1 MSHVLERCDVIDV
14 LEEAVTLKR
23 PLAVELAGGRR
34 FVDRVRDVVTED
46 GQDWAVFAAHER
58 TAVDDIK
65 FAGPAEPHEPSYAG
79 KPVSPVVKED

>member
-23 PLAVELAGGRR
+23 PLTVELAGGKR

-46 GQDWAVFAAHER
+46 GQDWAVFDSHER
-58 TAVDDIK
+58 MPVNDIR
-65 FAGPAEPHEPSYAG
+65 FVAPAEPHEPSYAG
-79 KPVSPVVKED
+79 KPLASAKED

>member
-23 PLAVELAGGRR
+23 PLTVELAGGKR

-46 GQDWAVFAAHER
+46 GQDWAVFDAHER
-58 TAVDDIK
+58 TPVNDIR
-65 FAGPAEPHEPSYAG
+65 FAAPAEPHEPSYAG
-79 KPVSPVVKED
+79 KPLASAKED